1 MLTVPQDTI
10 AVVPYDD
17 YYKGQHERIFINLR
31 GHNKREWFSRHAYFC
46 LPLVM
51 GNQHG
56 FAMKSMFHATLL
68 WNGGPDMTDTT
79 VTIHNSADQERFGCL
94 QSISSHFGLGIV
106 TVQTAFSLRTPPNIS
121 LMTIQPPNS
130 FIDGLQNMTGVVEAD
145 NLRRDFTF
153 NLKLTRPNHPVEI
166 RPGDLLSAFLPY
178 PRTFIDNFDLVDAY
192 RIFSDDDI
200 QEEQQAGRDMGHER
214 ETRDKA
220 NRDGVGRRYFNGE
233 DVYGTPFPNIHQK
246 LLRKNTESPIVENN
260 RRTNASCPFAA
271 TVHSALPLQLD
282 DHHGAMKNPSEC

>member
-1 MLTVPQDTI
+1 MLTVPPATI

-17 YYKGQHERIFINLR
+17 HYKGQHERLFFNLR

-46 LPLVM
+46 LPLIM

-68 WNGGPDMTDTT
+68 WNGGPAMEDTS
-79 VTIHNSADQERFGCL
+79 VTIHNTKEQQEFGSL

-106 TVQTAFSLRTPPNIS
+106 TVQTAFSLRTPPHIS
-121 LMTIQPPNS
+121 LITIQPPNS

-166 RPGDLLSAFLPY
+166 KPGDLLSAFLPY
-178 PRTFIDNFDLVDAY
+178 PRNFIDNFDLTDGY
-192 RIFSDDDI
+192 QIFSEDKI
-200 QEEQQAGRDMGHER
+200 HEEQQAGRDMGRER
-214 ETRDKA
+214 ETRDSS

-233 DVYGTPFPNIHQK
+233 DVYGAPFRYEHQK
-246 LLRKNTESPIVENN
+246 LLRKSSTNGSTQTETPPI
-260 RRTNASCPFAA
+260 SGCPF
-271 TVHSALPLQLD
+271 SPNPGGSLPIQLNQ
-282 DHHGAMKNPSEC
+282 AFEETKNPSK

>member
-1 MLTVPQDTI
+1 MLTVPPATI

-17 YYKGQHERIFINLR
+17 YYKGQHERLFLNLR

-46 LPLVM
+46 LPLIM

-68 WNGGPDMTDTT
+68 WNGGPAMEDTS
-79 VTIHNSADQERFGCL
+79 VTIHNTHEQQEFGSL

-106 TVQTAFSLRTPPNIS
+106 TVQTAFSLRTPPHINLI
-121 LMTIQPPNS
+121 TIQPPNR

-166 RPGDLLSAFLPY
+166 KPGDLLSAFLPY
-178 PRTFIDNFDLVDAY
+178 PRNFIDNFDLTDGY
-192 RIFSDDDI
+192 QIFSEDEI
-200 QEEQQAGRDMGHER
+200 HEEQQAGRDMGRER
-214 ETRDKA
+214 ETRDIT

-233 DVYGTPFPNIHQK
+233 DVYGAPFRFEHQK
-246 LLRKNTESPIVENN
+246 LLRKGSP
-260 RRTNASCPFAA
+260 NANPQPERQSLSGCPFSP
-271 TVHSALPLQLD
+271 TPSGPLPIQLD
-282 DHHGAMKNPSEC
+282 QSVEANKNPSEY

>member
-1 MLTVPQDTI
+1 MLTVPPNTI

-17 YYKGQHERIFINLR
+17 YYKGQHERLFFNLR

-46 LPLVM
+46 LPLIM

-68 WNGGPDMTDTT
+68 WNGGAALTDTT
-79 VTIHNSADQERFGCL
+79 VTIHNQEEQQRFGCL

-106 TVQTAFSLRTPPNIS
+106 TVQTAFSLRTPPNVS

-153 NLKLTRPNHPVEI
+153 NLKLTRPHHPVEI
-166 RPGDLLSAFLPY
+166 KPGDLLSAFIPF
-178 PRTFIDNFDLVDAY
+178 PRMFIDNFDLIDAY
-192 RIFSDDDI
+192 RVFSDDEI
-200 QEEQQAGRDMGHER
+200 HEEQQAGRDGGDER
-214 ETRDKA
+214 ETRDTT

-233 DVYGTPFPNIHQK
+233 DVYGTPFPHTHQK
-246 LLRKNTESPIVENN
+246 LLRKNDEEFTAQT
-260 RRTNASCPFAA
+260 RRPPGLGCPFSENA
-271 TVHSALPLQLD
+271 TGPLPIQLLN
-282 DHHGAMKNPSEC
+282 HFASMKNPSEC